1 MGNIVNFDTYNKR
14 IKEHIKLVNDMK
26 DYAMK
31 MINDVLEIWKEEFTN
46 DWSLRYKSDDVLSIY
61 QETIRIP
68 GNEEDLVGSW
78 HINVSLIDPD
88 EMLVNPGKA
97 FDIGFNFEWDGEKIC
112 SFYIECNDN
121 GRIGYIDRIEY
132 VNCDRPEVLTDIEK
146 ANKVIDRINEYELI
160 ASLGVIEK

>member
-14 IKEHIKLVNDMK
+14 IEEHIKLVNDMK

-46 DWSLRYKSDDVLSIY
+46 DWSLRYESDDVLSIY

-68 GNEEDLVGSW
+68 GDEEDLVGSW
-78 HINVSLIDPD
+78 YIKVSLIDPE

-97 FDIGFNFEWDGEKIC
+97 FDICIDLELDEEEIC
-112 SFYIECNDN
+112 DFYIAGDDD
-121 GRIGYIDRIEY
+121 GKIGHIDRIEC
-132 VNCDRPEVLTDIEK
+132 VNCNQPEVLTDIEK
-146 ANKVIDRINEYELI
+146 ANKVIDRINKLI
-160 ASLGVIEK
+160 ASKDVINE